1 MDTNMIDDRL
11 QWFDFKQRKLEEYV
25 LRVLKMEIDD
35 A

>member
-1 MDTNMIDDRL
+1 MIDDRL